1 MNKIKLER
9 MPASIEEARVWAG
22 EDLQDRHRMA
32 LLELS
37 QIFSAEMSVKNRA
50 KAVDNLLL
58 TFAMDMGLIAAKYK
72 VYMLILNPS
81 MN

>member
-9 MPASIEEARVWAG
+9 MPVSMEEARLWAG
-22 EDLQDRHRMA
+22 EDLQARHKMV
-32 LLELS
+32 LLELG
-37 QIFSAEMSVKNRA
+37 QIFSTEMSVKNRA

-72 VYMLILNPS
+72 VYMLVLNPS